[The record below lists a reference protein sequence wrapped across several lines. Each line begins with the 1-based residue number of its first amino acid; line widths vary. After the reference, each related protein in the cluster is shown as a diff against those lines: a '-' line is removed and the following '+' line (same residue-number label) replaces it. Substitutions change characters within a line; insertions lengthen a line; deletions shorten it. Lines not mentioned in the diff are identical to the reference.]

1 VSAPAGRRRVVDA
14 VLRIVADPSPA
25 AYYACAVCP
34 YTASVKGRRATAEF
48 VPSIRTTHRATCP
61 GIHPER
67 TAA

>member
-1 VSAPAGRRRVVDA
+1 VSA
-14 VLRIVADPSPA
+14 PA

-48 VPSIRTTHRATCP
+48 TATIRTTHRATCP